1 MNEPLD
7 APVLLYDG
15 ECKFCHKSVDFV
27 FKHETEAK
35 LKFAWL
41 QSAFATSILPQDAP
55 ESLIL
60 FVDGELHY
68 RSTAALKLCHYL
80 KPPFRWAKYFLLVPR
95 PIRDG
100 VYMFISKHRK
110 KIMGSTSCVLPIGKE
125 DRFL

>member
-1 MNEPLD
+1 
-7 APVLLYDG
+7 V
-15 ECKFCHKSVDFV
+15 
-27 FKHETEAK
+27 

-41 QSAFATSILPQDAP
+41 QSEFAASILPKDAP
-55 ESLIL
+55 DSLIL
-60 FVDGELHY
+60 FVDGNLYY

-80 KPPFRWAKYFLLVPR
+80 NPPYNWAKYFLLIPR

-100 VYMFISKHRK
+100 VYDFISKNRK